1 MINLKNF
8 HILENESKTSSIFSN
23 TPFILIFLQYPSIFR
38 QNKKDLE
45 NRKKKHITLRD
56 TDHREHKGLASIVML
71 SWLTVHFSLSD
82 KVDRTI
88 PIS

>member
-45 NRKKKHITLRD
+45 NRKN
-56 TDHREHKGLASIVML
+56 SIL
-71 SWLTVHFSLSD
+71 
-82 KVDRTI
+82 
-88 PIS
+88 P